1 MGKTAA
7 TSKASRKNQT
17 TIPARV
23 RKALKV
29 AKGDTLLWTIDGDEV
44 SIRVVSKI
52 PVDWSKT
59 SELSLLEWSTPEQEA
74 KETPA
79 QQQSLDLE

>member
-23 RKALKV
+23 RKALKI

-44 SIRVVSKI
+44 SIRIMNKVH
-52 PVDWSKT
+52 VDWTKT
-59 SELSLLEWSTPEQEA
+59 SEMSLLEWNSEED
-74 KETPA
+74 KETEA
-79 QQQSLDLE
+79 DL

>member
-1 MGKTAA
+1 MGKTSA

-29 AKGDTLLWTIDGDEV
+29 AKGDTLLWMIDGDQV
-44 SIRVVSKI
+44 TISISKKVKI
-52 PVDWSKT
+52 DWTKT
-59 SELSLLEWSTPEQEA
+59 SEMSLLEWNSDDEEQE
-74 KETPA
+74 PA
-79 QQQSLDLE
+79 PEASL

>member
-1 MGKTAA
+1 MGKTSA

-23 RKALKV
+23 RKALRV

-44 SIRVVSKI
+44 SIRIIGQAK
-52 PVDWSKT
+52 VDWMKK
-59 SELSLLEWSTPEQEA
+59 ELELLEWTPE
-74 KETPA
+74 KEPEI
-79 QQQSLDLE
+79 SP

>member
-23 RKALKV
+23 RKALGI
-29 AKGDTLLWTIDGDEV
+29 AKGDTLLWTIDGNEV
-44 SIRVVSKI
+44 SIRIISSVKI
-52 PVDWSKT
+52 DWSKT
-59 SELSLLEWSTPEQEA
+59 SEMSLLEWSPQEE
-74 KETPA
+74 KEEEA
-79 QQQSLDLE
+79 GL

>member
-1 MGKTAA
+1 MAKTAA

-29 AKGDTLLWTIDGDEV
+29 AKGDTLLWTISGDEV
-44 SIRVVSKI
+44 TIKI
-52 PVDWSKT
+52 LPKTSVDFKRNPEMSLLDWSPSDE
-59 SELSLLEWSTPEQEA
+59 SEAGL
-74 KETPA
+74 
-79 QQQSLDLE
+79 